1 MMDQLRKTRQRVRN
15 LRSRQRQLN
24 SAAALDRPA
33 RQFAAR
39 VRSSGRTHPIHTF
52 WQQGVGP
59 APFVVNC
66 TPEIANRL
74 LSLAQRLCPD
84 VVPEIRAASTRSNRL
99 EISITPSHV
108 AWRRGSRSGRLWTPS
123 IGLSGPHGIWREPRR
138 EPRASHVG
146 SVMPDEPL
154 LREKAREAI
163 RAAKLP
169 SRRPDGTLGGLGF
182 GGACALCGELLRRNQ
197 MELAAEFESPDATS
211 RLRDSYHFHPRC
223 YLVWEFERTQ
233 GGTVSS
239 PPPS

>member
-1 MMDQLRKTRQRVRN
+1 MDQLRKTRQRVRN
-15 LRSRQRQLN
+15 WRSRQRQLN
-24 SAAALDRPA
+24 SAPALDHPA
-33 RQFAAR
+33 DDSLRRASAPVVELILFIR
-39 VRSSGRTHPIHTF
+39 FGNKVLVPRRSSSNAR
-52 WQQGVGP
+52 
-59 APFVVNC
+59 
-66 TPEIANRL
+66 PEIANRL
-74 LSLAQRLCPD
+74 LSLAQRFCPD
-84 VVPEIRAASTRSNRL
+84 VVPASTRSNRL
-99 EISITPSHV
+99 EISIASSHV

-169 SRRPDGTLGGLGF
+169 SRRPDGTLGGPGF
-182 GGACALCGELLRRNQ
+182 GGECALCGELLRRNQ
-197 MELAAEFESPDATS
+197 MELAAEFESRDATS

-233 GGTVSS
+233 GGAVSS

>member
-1 MMDQLRKTRQRVRN
+1 MVELILFIRFGNKVLVPRRSSSTAR
-15 LRSRQRQLN
+15 LRSRT
-24 SAAALDRPA
+24 
-33 RQFAAR
+33 
-39 VRSSGRTHPIHTF
+39 V
-52 WQQGVGP
+52 
-59 APFVVNC
+59 C
-66 TPEIANRL
+66 
-74 LSLAQRLCPD
+74 SLWPD

-182 GGACALCGELLRRNQ
+182 GGARARCAVSCWNGIRWSWRLSLSLLTRPLGCETLTTSTPGAIWCG
-197 MELAAEFESPDATS
+197 
-211 RLRDSYHFHPRC
+211 
-223 YLVWEFERTQ
+223 
-233 GGTVSS
+233 SS
-239 PPPS
+239 SAHRAGQ